1 MTNPTLYGLALL
13 AAVTIPG
20 QGSRAV
26 PLEGADCSRFQ
37 SSFGTTHVGHAVRH
51 ERVPMTIGTLD
62 VRPDGN
68 GGVSIQPGTGD
79 SYAITACVTAGGS
92 TVEEAQRV
100 ADSVTLTV
108 AGNRLRAAAPE
119 NTRHWNVQLIVEAP
133 RGAQIDVETNN
144 GPIGIRGVEGSIT
157 ARASNGPIGLT
168 DVAASIRAVAQNGP
182 ITIRGGR
189 GNLDVETQN
198 GPITVE
204 FQGSRWEGEINGRAR
219 NGPLSIRMPDGF
231 DSAIEVTSNRRSP
244 WNCRIAACTEVS
256 NTEDDG
262 IRTLKVGNGA
272 PTVRLST
279 QNGPVSVDR
288 TR

>member
-1 MTNPTLYGLALL
+1 MTNSTLVGLALL
-13 AAVTIPG
+13 AAASIPG

-26 PLEGADCSRFQ
+26 PLEAADCSRIQ
-37 SSFGTTHVGHAVRH
+37 SSFGTAHVAHAIRH
-51 ERVPMTIGTLD
+51 ERVPMSVGTLD

-68 GGVSIQPGTGD
+68 GGVRIEPGNGD
-79 SYAITACVTAGGS
+79 SYTITACVTAGAAS
-92 TVEEAQRV
+92 ADEAQRL

-108 AGNRLRAAAPE
+108 AGPRVRASAPD
-119 NTRHWNVQLIVEAP
+119 TARRWNVQLIIQAP
-133 RGAQIDVETNN
+133 RGAQIDVETHN
-144 GPIGIRGVEGSIT
+144 GPIGISGVEGSIT

-168 DVAASIRAVAQNGP
+168 DVAASVRAVAQNGP

-198 GPITVE
+198 GPISVE
-204 FQGSRWEGEINGRAR
+204 FQGSRWEGEINGRAK

-231 DSAIEVTSNRRSP
+231 DAALEVTSSRRSP
-244 WNCRIAACTEVS
+244 WNCRVAACTEVS
-256 NTEDDG
+256 SGDDG
-262 IRTLKVGNGA
+262 VRMLKVGSGT